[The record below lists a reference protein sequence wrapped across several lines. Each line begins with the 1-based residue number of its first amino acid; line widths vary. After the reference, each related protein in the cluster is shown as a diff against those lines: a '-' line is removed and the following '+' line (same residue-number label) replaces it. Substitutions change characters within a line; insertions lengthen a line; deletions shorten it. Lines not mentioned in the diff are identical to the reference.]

1 MTNVFTRP
9 LGRDGFQVPALT
21 VGSWHTWDRTPFEE
35 TVNVIRAAVDAGAS
49 YFDVGVYSAMRP
61 GQVGSPTDVI
71 FGRAVQAA
79 GVARDDYVL
88 QVKSWV
94 ERSGS
99 AEDIV
104 AQFDQ
109 AVFRIG
115 TDHAEIV
122 VFGDLVGE
130 HVPYEVIAEGA
141 AALVASGRVRHW
153 GVNNWSAT
161 EIRKVVAAAEKAGLV
176 PPALAQLKYNVVRRS
191 IAEGEPFRGVIAD
204 HGLKVQAS
212 DALEGGFLLGNPR
225 RRPTGND
232 PGDIHGLVEEAR
244 PGLRALAGELGGHP
258 GAALPGVR
266 AHQRRPVLGR
276 DRRAHDRA
284 DRGRPGGVS
293 AAGAGRRRPAAGTAG
308 PVLARQ
314 GPGGPGELMVVRA
327 GRRPGEVRPDP
338 PGRIT
343 AAGQSPGT
351 GRTPCSVPGVLSART
366 QRTTSS
372 SFAPKRTR
380 CRPTTSSSPAIAS
393 ASPSSRSPSCRT

>member
-21 VGSWHTWDRTPFEE
+21 LGSWHTWDRTPFEE

-49 YFDVGVYSAMRP
+49 YFDVGVYRAMEP
-61 GQVGSPTDVI
+61 GQPDSPTDVI

-161 EIRKVVAAAEKAGLV
+161 EIRKIVAAAEKAGLV

-244 PGLRALAGELGGHP
+244 PRLRALAGELGGTLAQLCLAYVLTNDDLCSIVV
-258 GAALPGVR
+258 GARTTEQIGDD
-266 AHQRRPVLGR
+266 LGAFDLLER
-276 DRRAHDRA
+276 VGA
-284 DRGRPGGVS
+284 DRLRELLAPYWLDKGRV
-293 AAGAGRRRPAAGTAG
+293 
-308 PVLARQ
+308 
-314 GPGGPGELMVVRA
+314 
-327 GRRPGEVRPDP
+327 DP
-338 PGRIT
+338 E
-343 AAGQSPGT
+343 SSWS
-351 GRTPCSVPGVLSART
+351 SVPDDDPVKYALILPDA
-366 QRTTSS
+366 
-372 SFAPKRTR
+372 
-380 CRPTTSSSPAIAS
+380 
-393 ASPSSRSPSCRT
+393 